1 MQSTSIA
8 VTLDPAAYAKL
19 AAEADKAGVSVA
31 EHASRKLG
39 ADLDA
44 LAAQVDYSTQIPV
57 PAKGRAK
64 K

>member
-19 AAEADKAGVSVA
+19 AAEADKAGQSVT
-31 EHASRKLG
+31 EYASRKLG

-44 LAAQVDYSTQIPV
+44 LAAQVTGETPA
-57 PAKGRAK
+57 AKGKARK
-64 K
+64 